1 LDKKQSMIQAILN
14 GDAVP
19 DMNPNNMAKLKGAY
33 RHPFEYINPRLY
45 QKRDNKKDGLEQS
58 DDTA

>member
-1 LDKKQSMIQAILN
+1 MIQAILN

>member
-1 LDKKQSMIQAILN
+1 MAKKQRIIQEIMN

-19 DMNPNNMAKLKGAY
+19 DMLPSNMRKLKGAY

-45 QKRDNKKDGLEQS
+45 QKRDLNK
-58 DDTA
+58 AA